1 MAYNETVNV
10 NVNANTDDASKSVER
25 LENNIRTLDGAINL
39 VGGSVE
45 VLAGGLALSG
55 ALSEEQAE
63 QFQTAAV
70 GAIAFA
76 DGSKRAMEGIKTLS
90 ENTKIATMAQK
101 AFGIATKIAL
111 GPIGLAIVAFG
122 AIAAAVVFLK
132 DKLEIANKVF
142 NFFAGLVSKV
152 ADALGFAKT
161 EAEKFREAQAE
172 LVDDREFELNLLKA
186 QGAAIEDL
194 IEKERELLQTKLNA
208 TKEGSEERMAAE
220 RELAIFE
227 AKVITDRKA
236 REEKEAQR
244 RKDAREK
251 EAAAKKKAR
260 EDDLKA
266 AKEYREKL
274 AAQEQKEYDEFV
286 KREEKK
292 REEEKKT
299 QKARMD
305 AALARQKAE
314 KDAADAA
321 IEAEK
326 KAQEFKQMAIQD
338 GIDNLQGALGAL
350 FGESKA
356 VASANVLIDAAQAGV
371 GIIKNSQS
379 TGPLAI
385 AYQATQFALLAATT
399 AASLRQINSTEPGD
413 TTAPGTPRPGG
424 IPLPQVTG
432 GTATVTPS
440 TQSSTPPMR
449 AYVVS
454 GEVTSAQ
461 QAEAQ
466 INTRR
471 TLNGG

>member
-251 EAAAKKKAR
+251 EAAEKAKR
-260 EDDLKA
+260 CLWLEM
-266 AKEYREKL
+266 EH
-274 AAQEQKEYDEFV
+274 
-286 KREEKK
+286 
-292 REEEKKT
+292 
-299 QKARMD
+299 
-305 AALARQKAE
+305 
-314 KDAADAA
+314 
-321 IEAEK
+321 
-326 KAQEFKQMAIQD
+326 
-338 GIDNLQGALGAL
+338 
-350 FGESKA
+350 
-356 VASANVLIDAAQAGV
+356 
-371 GIIKNSQS
+371 
-379 TGPLAI
+379 
-385 AYQATQFALLAATT
+385 
-399 AASLRQINSTEPGD
+399 
-413 TTAPGTPRPGG
+413 
-424 IPLPQVTG
+424 
-432 GTATVTPS
+432 
-440 TQSSTPPMR
+440 
-449 AYVVS
+449 
-454 GEVTSAQ
+454 TSALKQ
-461 QAEAQ
+461 Y
-466 INTRR
+466 RVD
-471 TLNGG
+471 